1 MHCVHVQ
8 NCLKTNLINQKSLKS
23 QFFRHASS
31 HRKPVAASLDS
42 VNSVFILL
50 EDSGDNMVNVRESV
64 DLVWRYL
71 HMALCC
77 WHSQLEQV
85 GKSRRPFCTQH
96 GLTLPGEV

>member
-50 EDSGDNMVNVRESV
+50 EDSGDNMVNVRGV
-64 DLVWRYL
+64 
-71 HMALCC
+71 
-77 WHSQLEQV
+77 Q
-85 GKSRRPFCTQH
+85 
-96 GLTLPGEV
+96 LTLYGAVSTWHCVVGTASWSRLVNPGDPSVPSMV